1 MKKMFVKVEGGSRG
15 EVEGVEVVNM
25 SYEEVVEWGL
35 KKVGEVVEELE
46 EEGDEVNEFMSVYG
60 VEGVMVIV
68 GLSEENSVGFYE
80 VEGNDKLKELIEN
93 YDKMDMSEVWD
104 ILDEVEEK
112 VEVEGLKKEFYF
124 GEEF

>member
-46 EEGDEVNEFMSVYG
+46 EEGDEVDEFMCVYG

-80 VEGNDKLKELIEN
+80 VGDNNKLKELIEN

-112 VEVEGLKKEFYF
+112 VEGLKKEFYF

>member
-46 EEGDEVNEFMSVYG
+46 EEGDEVDEFMSVYG

-93 YDKMDMSEVWD
+93 YDNMEMSEVWD

-112 VEVEGLKKEFYF
+112 VEGLKKEFYF

>member
-1 MKKMFVKVEGGSRG
+1 MFVKVEGGSRG

-46 EEGDEVNEFMSVYG
+46 EEGDEVDEFMSVYG

-112 VEVEGLKKEFYF
+112 VEGLKKEFYF

>member
-46 EEGDEVNEFMSVYG
+46 EEGDEVDEFMSVYG

-112 VEVEGLKKEFYF
+112 VEGLKKEFYF

>member
-46 EEGDEVNEFMSVYG
+46 EEGDEGDEFMSVYG

-112 VEVEGLKKEFYF
+112 VEGLKKEFYF

>member
-46 EEGDEVNEFMSVYG
+46 EEGDEVDEFMYVYG
-60 VEGVMVIV
+60 VEEVMVV
-68 GLSEENSVGFYE
+68 VRLSEENSVGFYE
-80 VEGNDKLKELIEN
+80 VGDNNKLKELIEN
-93 YDKMDMSEVWD
+93 YDKMEMNEVWD
-104 ILDEVEEK
+104 ILDEEE
-112 VEVEGLKKEFYF
+112 ERLEGFKKEFYF

>member
-46 EEGDEVNEFMSVYG
+46 EEGDEVDEFVSVYG

-112 VEVEGLKKEFYF
+112 VEGLKKEFYF